1 MEIAAVIRK
10 YRKEKGLTQDQLA
23 ERLGVSA
30 PAVNKWENG
39 NSYPDITL
47 LAPLARAL
55 GTNIDTLL
63 CFRENLTDKEVY
75 GLSEEMMKTVQ
86 EKGIEAAFLQAEEWL
101 RKYPNCEL
109 LYLYLAQMLDGCRV
123 MFGGEKLSKE
133 QEEKIISW
141 YQRAAE
147 SSEKKI
153 ADSAVPFLVSDF
165 IRKERYEEARA
176 LLDKVP
182 EPGYDKRAMSITL
195 LKAEKRY
202 DEAYK
207 EAEKYLYTV
216 AVIETN
222 LIFSQLADIASIQ
235 GDYDSADKYAEILE
249 KHCETFKLWAYSHY
263 VIRFEVA
270 AARKDKEA
278 CLNAMEAMIEAFET
292 PWNLKDQFLFRH
304 MDAKEND
311 RETFIRMREMFKKNC
326 ETSAELDFLKEEPRY
341 KKLME
346 M

>member
-1 MEIAAVIRK
+1 MEIAEVIRK

-55 GTNIDTLL
+55 GTDIDTLL

-75 GLSEEMMKTVQ
+75 GMSEALMGTVK
-86 EKGIEAAFLQAEEWL
+86 EKGIDAAFSQAEEWL
-101 RKYPNCEL
+101 KKYPNCEL
-109 LYLYLAQMLDGCRV
+109 LYLYLAQMLDGCKI
-123 MFGGEKLSKE
+123 MFGGKTSEE
-133 QEEKIISW
+133 QEEKIIKW

-147 SSEKKI
+147 SGEKRI
-153 ADSAVPFLVSDF
+153 AEAAVPFLVSDF
-165 IRKERYEEARA
+165 IRKERYEEARN

-182 EPGYDKRAMSITL
+182 EPGYDKRSMSITL

-202 DEAYK
+202 EEAYK

-216 AVIETN
+216 AVIESN
-222 LIFSQLADIASIQ
+222 IIFSNLADIASAQ
-235 GDYDSADKYAEILE
+235 GDYESAEKYAEISR
-249 KHCETFKLWAYSHY
+249 KHCETFNLWPYNHY
-263 VIRFEVA
+263 VMEFEVA
-270 AARKDKEA
+270 VARKDKET
-278 CLNAMEAMIEAFET
+278 CLNAMEAMFEAFET

-304 MDAKEND
+304 MDAKENS
-311 RETFIRMREMFKKNC
+311 RETFIRMREMFKSNC
-326 ETSAELDFLKEEPRY
+326 ETSAELDFLKEDPRY